1 MEGDLRVYGIV
12 ILSFFSSVFSVI
24 WILMCGIAVSVS
36 PAVCGFSSFWT
47 TVFGKEDPSRNCGI
61 GYPPPPHPKFPSS
74 CLLCL
79 LLVIGTWQ
87 NGVQFTM
94 VIYSCLSKIPQLR
107 SCVLSFYHNCNRRL
121 GRKGNNPKVNK
132 KINIV
137 LALWFEG
144 NIVTDWKKAPN
155 LPQMFRVGKTNL
167 EGMPNDPIIR
177 GGARQAFHFQ
187 HLL

>member
-1 MEGDLRVYGIV
+1 MFLSNPLGLTRLYVVNMKSSHNIYDGGGHW

-24 WILMCGIAVSVS
+24 WILMCGIAVSFS

-47 TVFGKEDPSRNCGI
+47 TVFGKEDPSRYCGI
-61 GYPPPPHPKFPSS
+61 AVLGTPPPPPKFPSL

-121 GRKGNNPKVNK
+121 GRKGNNPKANK
-132 KINIV
+132 KNKHCSR
-137 LALWFEG
+137 ALVWRKYRYRLEESTKFA
-144 NIVTDWKKAPN
+144 TD
-155 LPQMFRVGKTNL
+155 V
-167 EGMPNDPIIR
+167 
-177 GGARQAFHFQ
+177 
-187 HLL
+187 

>member
-1 MEGDLRVYGIV
+1 
-12 ILSFFSSVFSVI
+12 
-24 WILMCGIAVSVS
+24 
-36 PAVCGFSSFWT
+36 
-47 TVFGKEDPSRNCGI
+47 
-61 GYPPPPHPKFPSS
+61 
-74 CLLCL
+74 
-79 LLVIGTWQ
+79 
-87 NGVQFTM
+87 M

-121 GRKGNNPKVNK
+121 GRKGNNPKANK

-137 LALWFEG
+137 LELWFEG

>member
-1 MEGDLRVYGIV
+1 MRYHSALRYAVSHPSEQRYSV
-12 ILSFFSSVFSVI
+12 KKILH
-24 WILMCGIAVSVS
+24 GIAVL
-36 PAVCGFSSFWT
+36 GT
-47 TVFGKEDPSRNCGI
+47 
-61 GYPPPPHPKFPSS
+61 PPPPHPKFPSLW
-74 CLLCL
+74 LLCL

-121 GRKGNNPKVNK
+121 GRKGNNPKANK

-137 LALWFEG
+137 LELWFEG

>member
-1 MEGDLRVYGIV
+1 
-12 ILSFFSSVFSVI
+12 
-24 WILMCGIAVSVS
+24 
-36 PAVCGFSSFWT
+36 
-47 TVFGKEDPSRNCGI
+47 
-61 GYPPPPHPKFPSS
+61 
-74 CLLCL
+74 
-79 LLVIGTWQ
+79 
-87 NGVQFTM
+87 M

-121 GRKGNNPKVNK
+121 GRKGNNPKANK

-137 LALWFEG
+137 LELWFEG

-177 GGARQAFHFQ
+177 GGGGGARQAFNFQ